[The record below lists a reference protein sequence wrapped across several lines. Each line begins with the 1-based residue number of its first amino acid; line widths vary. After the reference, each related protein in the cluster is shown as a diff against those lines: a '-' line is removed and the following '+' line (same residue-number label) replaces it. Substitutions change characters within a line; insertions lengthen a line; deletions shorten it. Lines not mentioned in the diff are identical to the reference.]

1 MYKYGLKI
9 WNIEAGSLFEYNNG
23 ARQSYR
29 YTQAMLTNSLF
40 FDYLIK
46 IGLKSWREVFTKD
59 VVGIDFQM
67 GSRSFEEEL
76 AHLEKTKKKYI
87 WLNKPEQVEKLQTLI
102 DDAKAH
108 PEKFVKKSK
117 EEIREIFYRDGVTIE
132 YVTKNK
138 KGEVK
143 KIEKIHYKMLF
154 RSTGKAKKGSTIFIR
169 DRFYAKA
176 LNFLRMG
183 IKLPTHNAPIVEI
196 SAYSPLVASSIVGK
210 VHINP
215 ENILIIKDIDSYF
228 KTKVVSVETDEEK
241 RCQLK
246 TIEEYQVKNTMF
258 DGQALIDERLFPSW
272 GNGYILLRHHFC
284 KMAAFCTNIQK
295 FFKDYFGEQYD
306 VAEVED
312 MFGNKHRAKD
322 IELITTDNAMKWL
335 KFDVSYEYWCDRV
348 RENGCEFG
356 IVKTAHKS
364 KLGEVQRMSYQMV
377 NTLNMDIMPNVVSK
391 SVEYIDQLKTND
403 DVFLDYLKKNI
414 NFANDYD
421 VLVAL
426 VEQNRDFI
434 RSEFFRQRRKQ
445 IIYQYTLNFK
455 SGHIVQ
461 NGDNLTICGSPYA
474 MLLASV
480 GEDVEKDKTLQP
492 EEGLIQC
499 YTERFNHEQQ
509 LAGFRSPHNSS
520 NNIIA
525 LKNIWSCEMAKYFN
539 LGTQTMALNVRHTDV
554 QDRANGCDFDSDSF
568 YVTDQPDIV
577 AHAIQ
582 CYQNFPT
589 IVNNIPKDKKKYD
602 NTPECFAM
610 MDNNLASAQRA
621 IGESSNLAQIA
632 LTYSYNFTDQKLKD
646 YVCILSVLAQV
657 AIDNAKRRFDLDLVE
672 EIKRIKKDM
681 EMTENKYPCFWEVVK
696 EDFNKSKLNYS
707 LICPMNYLY
716 NIKFKKYKD
725 DQEPLPMSYFFQK
738 FELDTHRRKCKK
750 VEDLIQKY
758 SLDVFN
764 CNISEEEDKDKWL
777 VLQEDFDNLIDDI
790 HQLYLS
796 NNYLGLMSWLIDRA
810 FNITNYQEA
819 KQRIGLTN
827 STTNK
832 NKALLLKTLY
842 NVNPQNLLK
851 IFSKNAVFLHKV

>member
-9 WNIEAGSLFEYNNG
+9 WNIEAGSLYEYNNG

-76 AHLEKTKKKYI
+76 AHLEKTKKKYQD
-87 WLNKPEQVEKLQTLI
+87 LEKQEQVEKLEALI
-102 DDAKAH
+102 EDAKAH
-108 PEKFVKKSK
+108 PERFIKKSK
-117 EEIREIFYRDGVTIE
+117 EEIREIFYKEGVTIE
-132 YVTKNK
+132 YVTRNK
-138 KGEVK
+138 KGEIK

-169 DRFYAKA
+169 DRFYNKA

-183 IKLPTHNAPIVEI
+183 IKLPSTNAPIVEI

-228 KTKVVSVETDEEK
+228 KTKVVSVETDEDK
-241 RCQLK
+241 HCQLK
-246 TIEEYQVKNTMF
+246 TIEDYQVKNTLF

-284 KMAAFCTNIQK
+284 KMAAFCTNIQR
-295 FFKDYFGEQYD
+295 FYKDYFGDEYET
-306 VAEVED
+306 AEVED
-312 MFGNKHRAKD
+312 MFGNKHKAKD
-322 IELITTDNAMKWL
+322 IELITTDNATKFL
-335 KFDVSYEYWCDRV
+335 KFGISYEYWCDRV

-377 NTLNMDIMPNVVSK
+377 NTLNMAIMPNVASK
-391 SVEYIDQLKTND
+391 SVEYIDQLKSND
-403 DVFLDYLKKNI
+403 DVFLDYLRKNV

-426 VEQNRDFI
+426 VEQDREFL
-434 RSEFFRQRRKQ
+434 RSEFFCARRKK
-445 IIYQYTLNFK
+445 IIEQYVLNFK

-480 GEDVEKDKTLQP
+480 GEDVEKDDTLQP
-492 EEGLIQC
+492 DDGVIQC
-499 YTERFNHEQQ
+499 YTERFRDGTM
-509 LAGFRSPHNSS
+509 LAGFRSPHNSP

-525 LKNIWSCEMAKYFN
+525 LKNVWSCNMAKYFT
-539 LGTQTMALNVRHTDV
+539 LGTQTMAINVRHTDA

-582 CYQNFPT
+582 CYQEYPT
-589 IVNNIPKDKKKYD
+589 IVNNIAKDKKRYD
-602 NTPECFAM
+602 NTPEAFAM
-610 MDNNLASAQRA
+610 MDNNLASAQLS

-632 LTYSYNFTDQKLKD
+632 LTYGYNFDDQKFKD
-646 YVCILSVLAQV
+646 YVCILSVLA
-657 AIDNAKRRFDLDLVE
+657 
-672 EIKRIKKDM
+672 
-681 EMTENKYPCFWEVVK
+681 
-696 EDFNKSKLNYS
+696 
-707 LICPMNYLY
+707 
-716 NIKFKKYKD
+716 
-725 DQEPLPMSYFFQK
+725 
-738 FELDTHRRKCKK
+738 
-750 VEDLIQKY
+750 
-758 SLDVFN
+758 
-764 CNISEEEDKDKWL
+764 
-777 VLQEDFDNLIDDI
+777 
-790 HQLYLS
+790 
-796 NNYLGLMSWLIDRA
+796 
-810 FNITNYQEA
+810 
-819 KQRIGLTN
+819 
-827 STTNK
+827 
-832 NKALLLKTLY
+832 
-842 NVNPQNLLK
+842 
-851 IFSKNAVFLHKV
+851 